1 MNKSQVRGWWQ
12 YASSSMLDQH
22 LCGATI
28 YSWAIPSPD
37 KTPCCHLR
45 SLAHSFECCLSSA
58 PILSPTGPLPP
69 SAIPVLCICHT
80 FSLAALQFLVALG
93 FLDQHFPVLTSLALR
108 WQRQRLSGFPY
119 GYLGSCTGLVTGVSA
134 EQEGTQYK

>member
-1 MNKSQVRGWWQ
+1 MSKPQVRGWWQ

-22 LCGATI
+22 LGRATI
-28 YSWAIPSPD
+28 CSWAIPSPD
-37 KTPCCHLR
+37 QTPCCHLR

-69 SAIPVLCICHT
+69 SAIPILYICHT
-80 FSLAALQFLVALG
+80 LSFAVLQFLVALG
-93 FLDQHFPVLTSLALR
+93 SLDHHFWILTSLALR
-108 WQRQRLSGFPY
+108 WQRQRLSGFPS
-119 GYLGSCTGLVTGVSA
+119 GSLRSCTGLGTGVSA